1 MAAPRTRDIED
12 AIPYSKDAPYR
23 GMPDKTGR
31 LPYLSLRAEER
42 GVAISACRFVR
53 TR

>member
-23 GMPDKTGR
+23 GMPDKTGKAALFVIASRGTRRGNLR
-31 LPYLSLRAEER
+31 L
-42 GVAISACRFVR
+42 
-53 TR
+53 